1 MLRPTTI
8 MIAAI
13 IAFGTSS
20 VTTLAAEGGTSTMS
34 EHSLSGNPRKQNFGV
49 GVQVGTFSGLSFE
62 YWNTPDTTLN
72 ANLTFTR
79 GNTAL
84 GLHHLWMF
92 RNAFG
97 SQASAFVPYIGAGAL
112 GVWANNSMDSN
123 NFNYNNDRFTLA
135 AQVPLGME
143 FLPAMQRFSVFAE
156 LAPSLEVT
164 PKTVGFLTAD
174 IGARLYF

>member
-13 IAFGTSS
+13 IAFATNSA
-20 VTTLAAEGGTSTMS
+20 TTFAADGGTSTLS
-34 EHSLSGNPRKQNFGV
+34 AQSLSGNSRDQHFGV
-49 GVQVGTFSGLSFE
+49 GIQVGTLSGLTFE
-62 YWNTPDTTLN
+62 YWNTPDTTVN

-79 GNTAL
+79 GNTAF

-92 RNAFG
+92 RNALSG
-97 SQASAFVPYIGAGAL
+97 EASAFVPYFGAGAL
-112 GVWANNSMDSN
+112 GVWANNSMDSD
-123 NFNYNNDRFTLA
+123 NFNYNNARFILA
-135 AQVPLGME
+135 AQAPVGME
-143 FLPAMQRFSVFAE
+143 FLPSLQRFSVFAE

-164 PKTVGFLTAD
+164 PYTVGFLTAD